1 MTHHDAGASLQE
13 LKGRLE
19 RATEGSRELDAEIMV
34 ALRRVPG
41 PLTTWNKLVPQ
52 DGCIANRG
60 GYPGTVYC
68 ENASSQWYEPP
79 LYTTSIDAAVSLI
92 ERVLPEAY
100 PDLVQNYYPSEQ
112 DPKGLDRS
120 WCAELS
126 WPPFKDREHV
136 GARHRSAPI
145 ALLICLLTAL
155 EQKNAR

>member
-1 MTHHDAGASLQE
+1 MTHHDAGIALQE

-19 RATEGSRELDAEIMV
+19 RAEEGSRELDADIQ
-34 ALRRVPG
+34 AL
-41 PLTTWNKLVPQ
+41 LVP
-52 DGCIANRG
+52 DSIPEGATKVFG
-60 GYPGTVYC
+60 GWVLYRTH
-68 ENASSQWYEPP
+68 YESWPI
-79 LYTTSIDAAVSLI
+79 TTSIDAAVSLI
-92 ERVLPEAY
+92 ARVLPQAY